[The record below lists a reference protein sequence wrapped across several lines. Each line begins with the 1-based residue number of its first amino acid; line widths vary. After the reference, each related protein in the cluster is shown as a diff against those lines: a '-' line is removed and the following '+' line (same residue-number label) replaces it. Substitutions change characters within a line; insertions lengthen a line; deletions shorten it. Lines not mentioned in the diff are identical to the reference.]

1 MMLNS
6 LLIGLRGQ
14 AIMQAEI
21 IALRHQLTVFQRT
34 QKPKRIMLNGIDR
47 CLWVLLSRLWSGWR
61 SALIMVKPETVIG
74 WHHQG
79 FRWYWTWKVRHGRS
93 GRPRV
98 PKETRDL
105 IRIMSRENP
114 LWGAP
119 RIHSELLKLGVRISQ
134 ASVAKYMV
142 RNPKPPSQTWRTFL
156 TNHVSQLVSV
166 DFFTVHAVWFEILF
180 VFLVLAHDRR
190 RVVHFN
196 VTGHPTAEWTAQQML
211 EAFPFDTAPKYL
223 LRDRDRITER
233 SSANTSK
240 S

>member
-14 AIMQAEI
+14 AAMQAEI

-34 QKPKRIMLNGIDR
+34 QKPKRIMLMGIDR
-47 CLWVLLSRLWSGWR
+47 CLWVWLSRLWSGWR
-61 SALIMVKPETVIG
+61 SSLIMVKPETVIR

-79 FRWYWTWKVRHGRS
+79 FRWCWTWKVRHGRS
-93 GRPRV
+93 GCPQV

-142 RNPKPPSQTWRTFL
+142 RHPKPPSQTWSPFL

-166 DFFTVHAVWFEILF
+166 DVRAGNTRPCAI
-180 VFLVLAHDRR
+180 
-190 RVVHFN
+190 RVRQN
-196 VTGHPTAEWTAQQML
+196 Q
-211 EAFPFDTAPKYL
+211 
-223 LRDRDRITER
+223 RIAASIEG
-233 SSANTSK
+233 SNFGE
-240 S
+240 